1 MLDAV
6 FAKTLASALL
16 SGFPSPQ
23 NESGWRTAAAGH
35 FGGLAKHCWGTG
47 RGCSG

>member
-16 SGFPSPQ
+16 SGFPSI
-23 NESGWRTAAAGH
+23 NLMSRAGAQQQH
-35 FGGLAKHCWGTG
+35 ARIFSELNKGL
-47 RGCSG
+47 